1 MTTLEQRRLEPGYED
16 RLRAELAAKQAT
28 SLTYAATKDYLAEQ
42 AAHADRQYA
51 ELFATLTDA
60 DLAEALENINEELC
74 HLPYA
79 PLRVDKAA
87 RGEWLRDEKAR
98 FKAEIERRK

>member
-1 MTTLEQRRLEPGYED
+1 M
-16 RLRAELAAKQAT
+16 T

-60 DLAEALENINEELC
+60 DLAEALESVEEELTL
-74 HLPYA
+74 LPYRS
-79 PLRVDKAA
+79 LRVNITA
-87 RGEWLRDEKAR
+87 RGEWLRDEQAR
-98 FKAEIERRK
+98 FKVEIERRK